1 MDGHERHAFEP
12 ELLDGHAKLAQDIL
26 CSNKALLLGSFFRRS
41 GHRGLC
47 SRRQK
52 LLRKKALRLIFHG
65 DARQT
70 RTDWRHICI
79 YATGCG
85 KPLTY
90 QMYQGVHGCER
101 NEVDIGQG
109 HLPESDITRV
119 PLPRSPEDERW
130 FQTLALVFIRDI
142 GSERIAPDLAD
153 QRLGREVGRI
163 VTQLGLDVV
172 LTEQVGH
179 VVEIHTGTV
188 ELGFQAQ
195 IDGADEV
202 IDILIV
208 AILDEEHLIGFWVER
223 QIAE

>member
-1 MDGHERHAFEP
+1 M
-12 ELLDGHAKLAQDIL
+12 
-26 CSNKALLLGSFFRRS
+26 N
-41 GHRGLC
+41 
-47 SRRQK
+47 
-52 LLRKKALRLIFHG
+52 
-65 DARQT
+65 
-70 RTDWRHICI
+70 
-79 YATGCG
+79 
-85 KPLTY
+85 
-90 QMYQGVHGCER
+90 QGVHGSGR
-101 NEVDIGQG
+101 NEVGIGQG

-119 PLPRSPEDERW
+119 PFPRSPKDERRL
-130 FQTLALVFIRDI
+130 QTLALVFVRDI

-172 LTEQVGH
+172 LAEQVGH

-195 IDGADEV
+195 IDVADEV

-208 AILDEEHLIGFWVER
+208 AILDEEHLIGFGAER